1 MSREALIVILLLAI
15 LNEKISQLS
24 LSCLQV
30 DVTERVLKT
39 ELEST
44 KLNLHNEI
52 IAKVSK
58 TDLVTELLD
67 YDARINSTNKDLV
80 NQEDQLAILKVK
92 KILMADSV

>member
-1 MSREALIVILLLAI
+1 M
-15 LNEKISQLS
+15 S

-67 YDARINSTNKDLV
+67 LDARINSTNKDLV
-80 NQEDQLAILKVK
+80 NQEEQLAILKVR
-92 KILMADSV
+92 KILMTDSL